1 MSLKKIEIEQTFANN
16 IHSILI
22 DKFFMTATIGEF
34 ALDKVNSVINRLVQ
48 KESLSEEET
57 VESKYIIS
65 LVGDELIREKLVEL
79 FNDKIKFQREGN
91 SR

>member
-1 MSLKKIEIEQTFANN
+1 
-16 IHSILI
+16 
-22 DKFFMTATIGEF
+22 MTATIGEF